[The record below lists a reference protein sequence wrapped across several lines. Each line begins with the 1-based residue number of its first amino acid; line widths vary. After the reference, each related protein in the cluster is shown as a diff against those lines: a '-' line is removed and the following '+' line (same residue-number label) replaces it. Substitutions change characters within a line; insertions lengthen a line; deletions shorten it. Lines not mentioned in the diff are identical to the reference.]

1 VLVVIVA
8 GLIAW
13 CLTTSPPPIRV
24 AKKGG
29 YTDVRLYH
37 DIAAQ
42 VAKGRSFYAATAEL
56 HRAHH
61 YPLKP
66 SSPCASR
73 PRWSLPRI
81 SDGWRSGY
89 FCMATLF
96 IATFLWVLGTEG
108 KLHIVERI
116 ALLGAMGA
124 GGGQVVQPNAGAPG
138 ISGGECIGL
147 ALALWIGWP
156 RKWWLPMIPVLLGLF
171 IRELVLPFAGAGLC
185 GGRAAVARG
194 DRMDRGADDLGFL
207 HGLARGAGERGA
219 ASQ

>member
-66 SSPCASR
+66 FVAVRQPTEVVFAAHF
-73 PRWSLPRI
+73 
-81 SDGWRSGY
+81 GW
-89 FCMATLF
+89 
-96 IATFLWVLGTEG
+96 V
-108 KLHIVERI
+108 
-116 ALLGAMGA
+116 
-124 GGGQVVQPNAGAPG
+124 
-138 ISGGECIGL
+138 
-147 ALALWIGWP
+147 
-156 RKWWLPMIPVLLGLF
+156 
-171 IRELVLPFAGAGLC
+171 
-185 GGRAAVARG
+185 AVRV
-194 DRMDRGADDLGFL
+194 FL
-207 HGLARGAGERGA
+207 HGHLVHRDLPVGAGDRGQA
-219 ASQ
+219 AYR

>member
-1 VLVVIVA
+1 
-8 GLIAW
+8 
-13 CLTTSPPPIRV
+13 
-24 AKKGG
+24 
-29 YTDVRLYH
+29 
-37 DIAAQ
+37 
-42 VAKGRSFYAATAEL
+42 
-56 HRAHH
+56 
-61 YPLKP
+61 
-66 SSPCASR
+66 
-73 PRWSLPRI
+73 
-81 SDGWRSGY
+81 
-89 FCMATLF
+89 MATLF

-116 ALLGAMGA
+116 ALLGAMGRA
-124 GGGQVVQPNAGAPG
+124 AARWCSPMLALQEYPA
-138 ISGGECIGL
+138 GECIGL